1 MLELA
6 LPLFNGQSIGFEV
19 LFFSP
24 LLAVTP
30 EAVSVCML
38 ERGPGAAADGTVD
51 WRLGHQDTRDLCS
64 SPSPSAQHQ
73 G

>member
-19 LFFSP
+19 LFFFSFT
-24 LLAVTP
+24 LIFSVLAVTP

-38 ERGPGAAADGTVD
+38 ERGPGAAADGTGD
-51 WRLGHQDTRDLCS
+51 
-64 SPSPSAQHQ
+64 
-73 G
+73 